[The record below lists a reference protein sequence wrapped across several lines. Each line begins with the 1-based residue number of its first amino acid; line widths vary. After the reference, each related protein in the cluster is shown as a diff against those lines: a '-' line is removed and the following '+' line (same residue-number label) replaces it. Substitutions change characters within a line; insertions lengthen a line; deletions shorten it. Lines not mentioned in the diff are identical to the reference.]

1 MRARHSVARVLIS
14 AGGRIEWTLGN
25 LSLFMPWRTDAV
37 ASSRQA
43 ARKGARTDKAKKP
56 RRGAV
61 QASWY
66 VVKKGQG
73 ESASCD
79 GDDFFFRFASE
90 K

>member
-1 MRARHSVARVLIS
+1 MRARHGVARVLIS
-14 AGGRIEWTLGN
+14 AGGRIEWTLGKS
-25 LSLFMPWRTDAV
+25 LLFMPWRTDAV

-43 ARKGARTDKAKKP
+43 ARKGARADTTKKP

-79 GDDFFFRFASE
+79 GDDFFFRF
-90 K
+90 